1 MKELSLNILDIS
13 QNSVKANATKIDIV
27 VTESIKDDLV
37 TIKIIDNGCG
47 MSTDFL
53 ASVIDPFVTTR
64 TTRKVGLGIPLLRQ
78 LTIDT
83 QGEFDIKSKLG
94 EGTSVFASFKLSHLD
109 RPPIGDMP
117 STIVTIISSNPDI
130 RYVYTHK
137 TDIGE
142 FVLDTDEIKETLD
155 GIPISEPEILV
166 WLGGYLTENLNSIEG
181 GNI

>member
-27 VTESIKDDLV
+27 LTESDKTDLV
-37 TIKIIDNGCG
+37 SIKITDNGCG
-47 MSTDFL
+47 MSSDFL
-53 ASVIDPFVTTR
+53 NSVTDPFVTTR

-83 QGEFDIKSKLG
+83 QGEFDINSRVG
-94 EGTSVFASFKLSHLD
+94 EGTSVFASFKLTHLD

-117 STIVTIISSNPDI
+117 STIVTLISSNPDI

-137 TDIGE
+137 TDVGE
-142 FVLDTDEIKETLD
+142 FVFDTDEIKETLD

-166 WLGGYLTENLNSIEG
+166 WLGGYLTENLNSIKG

>member
-13 QNSVKANATKIDIV
+13 QNSVKANASKIEIV
-27 VTESIKDDLV
+27 LTESVKDDLV
-37 TIKIIDNGCG
+37 TITITDDGCG
-47 MSTDFL
+47 MSEDFL
-53 ASVIDPFVTTR
+53 KSVIDPFVTTR

-83 QGEFDIKSKLG
+83 QGEFDITSKIG
-94 EGTSVFASFKLSHLD
+94 EGTSIFASFKLSHLD

-137 TDIGE
+137 TDVGE

-166 WLGGYLTENLNSIEG
+166 WLSGYLTENLNSIEG

>member
-13 QNSVKANATKIDIV
+13 QNSVKANASKIDIV
-27 VTESIKDDLV
+27 LTESEKLDLV
-37 TIKIIDNGCG
+37 SITITDNGCG
-47 MSTDFL
+47 MSPDFL
-53 ASVIDPFVTTR
+53 KSVTDPFVTTR

-83 QGEFDIKSKLG
+83 QGEFNINSKVG
-94 EGTSVFASFKLSHLD
+94 EGTSVFASFKLTHLD

-117 STIVTIISSNPDI
+117 STIVTLISSNPDI
-130 RYVYTHK
+130 RYVYKHK
-137 TDIGE
+137 TDVGE
-142 FVLDTDEIKETLD
+142 FVFDTDEIKETLD

-166 WLGGYLTENLNSIEG
+166 WLGGYLTENLNSIKG

>member
-13 QNSVKANATKIDIV
+13 QNSVKASATKIDIV
-27 VTESIKDDLV
+27 LTESAKDDLI
-37 TIKIIDNGCG
+37 TIKIIDNGSG
-47 MSTDFL
+47 MSPEL
-53 ASVIDPFVTTR
+53 LSSVIDPFVTTR

-83 QGEFDIKSKLG
+83 QGEFDITSRLG

-137 TDIGE
+137 TDVGE

-166 WLGGYLTENLNSIEG
+166 WLGGYLTENLNNIEG

>member
-13 QNSVKANATKIDIV
+13 QNSVKANASKIEIV
-27 VTESIKDDLV
+27 LTESIKEDLV
-37 TIKIIDNGCG
+37 TIKIIDNGLG
-47 MSTDFL
+47 MSKDLL

-83 QGEFDIKSKLG
+83 QGEFDIKSELG
-94 EGTSVFASFKLSHLD
+94 KGTSVFASFKLSHLD

-130 RYVYTHK
+130 RYIYTHI
-137 TDIGE
+137 TDVGE

>member
-13 QNSVKANATKIDIV
+13 QNSVKANATRIDIV
-27 VTESIKDDLV
+27 LTESENNDLV
-37 TIKIIDNGCG
+37 TIKIIDNGSG
-47 MSTDFL
+47 MSTELLD
-53 ASVIDPFVTTR
+53 SVIDPFVTTR

-83 QGEFDIKSKLG
+83 EGEFEIKSKLG

-130 RYVYTHK
+130 RYVYTHR
-137 TDIGE
+137 TDVGE

-181 GNI
+181 GKI

>member
-13 QNSVKANATKIDIV
+13 QNSVKASATKIDIV
-27 VTESIKDDLV
+27 LTESEKTDLV
-37 TIKIIDNGCG
+37 SITINDNGCG
-47 MSTDFL
+47 MSDDFL
-53 ASVIDPFVTTR
+53 KSVTDPFVTTR

-83 QGEFDIKSKLG
+83 QGEFEIKSKIG

-109 RPPIGDMP
+109 RPPVGDMP
-117 STIVTIISSNPDI
+117 STIVTLISSNPDI
-130 RYVYTHK
+130 RYVYTHR
-137 TDIGE
+137 TDDGE
-142 FVLDTDEIKETLD
+142 FVFDTDEIKETLD

-166 WLGGYLTENLNSIEG
+166 WLGGYLTENLNSIKG

>member
-13 QNSVKANATKIDIV
+13 QNSVKAKASRIDICL
-27 VTESIKDDLV
+27 TESVSRDLV
-37 TIKIIDNGCG
+37 SIAITDNGCG
-47 MSTDFL
+47 MSEQLL
-53 ASVIDPFVTTR
+53 ASVTDPFVTTR

-78 LTIDT
+78 LSIDT
-83 QGEFDIKSKLG
+83 DGEFDISSELG
-94 EGTSVFASFKLSHLD
+94 KGTRIFASFKLTHLD

-117 STIVTIISSNPDI
+117 STIVTLISSDPDI

-137 TDIGE
+137 TDVGE

>member
-13 QNSVKANATKIDIV
+13 QNSVKANASKIEIV
-27 VTESIKDDLV
+27 LTESVKEDLV
-37 TIKIIDNGCG
+37 TIKIIDNGSG
-47 MSTDFL
+47 MSEEL
-53 ASVIDPFVTTR
+53 VASVIDPFVTTR

-83 QGEFDIKSKLG
+83 EGEFDIQSKLG

-117 STIVTIISSNPDI
+117 STVVTIISSNPDI
-130 RYVYTHK
+130 RYIYTHI
-137 TDIGE
+137 TDVGE